1 MTATTETLSSDR
13 TQEVAGPDLRA
24 PSRLLNVFAIPLGIA
39 GLAGVWQAA
48 QTTVDAP
55 AWPAEVLYA
64 ISALLWGIL
73 TATYG
78 VGASR
83 RSGALAG
90 DRQHAFYG
98 PFAAYIPIIGI
109 LLASHY
115 EQHART
121 VGQVG
126 VVVFVAAL
134 GVLVGQL
141 LAHWLMGN
149 LPMQTFHPGYFLP
162 TVAGPF
168 IASIGL
174 GLSGWRDAAFSAF
187 GVGVVFWLVVGTLIF
202 SRLFTGAR
210 LPDPLLPLLSV
221 LVSPPATAGIAWF
234 VLSGRMDAIGYAL
247 LGNLLLM
254 LLVQALFFSEYRRLR
269 FTTTFWAFT
278 FPIGASVNVLV
289 RWLSSTRRTGWQ
301 LCSWSLVGAAT
312 AALVLIAAAT
322 VLDTARHRRLGG

>member
-1 MTATTETLSSDR
+1 
-13 TQEVAGPDLRA
+13 
-24 PSRLLNVFAIPLGIA
+24 
-39 GLAGVWQAA
+39 
-48 QTTVDAP
+48 
-55 AWPAEVLYA
+55 
-64 ISALLWGIL
+64 
-73 TATYG
+73 
-78 VGASR
+78 
-83 RSGALAG
+83 
-90 DRQHAFYG
+90 
-98 PFAAYIPIIGI
+98 
-109 LLASHY
+109 
-115 EQHART
+115 
-121 VGQVG
+121 

-134 GVLVGQL
+134 GLLVGQL

-149 LPMQTFHPGYFLP
+149 LPVQTFHPGYFLP

-174 GLSGWRDAAFSAF
+174 GLSGWREAALAAF

-202 SRLFTGAR
+202 GRLFTGAR

-254 LLVQALFFSEYRRLR
+254 LLVQVLFFAEYRRLR

-278 FPIGASVNVLV
+278 FPVGASVNVLV
-289 RWLSSTRRTGWQ
+289 RWLSNTRRTGWE
-301 LCSWSLVGAAT
+301 LWSWSLVGTAT

-322 VLDTARHRRLGG
+322 VLDTARRRLTG